1 MNIIIFDIMSLT
13 RGRHCSGHRRWDIFT
28 ARCDA
33 SAVFTVFTMQCLSN
47 VYLSVCLSKGVP
59 FRRIPTGTPLTG
71 ASNATGYYKND
82 DFFTNISLYL
92 RNGNDARGLAS
103 IELSFHPCNILRDSR
118 RGVSRENKNVGCGT

>member
-82 DFFTNISLYL
+82 DFFSQIS
-92 RNGNDARGLAS
+92 RCIS
-103 IELSFHPCNILRDSR
+103 ETVMM
-118 RGVSRENKNVGCGT
+118 RGVWQALNCLSIHATYCVIVVGASPGKTKM